1 MLLSNAVSNLHEYIF
16 IVLHFNILYSLG
28 SLASCIQNAEHI
40 ETSFVKDLCKSNP
53 DLEEFMIA
61 ADILIRSDCALI
73 DSCRRV
79 VEQPQDDLDEVDFIV
94 VGGGVAGKLVFIE
107 KNLI

>member
-1 MLLSNAVSNLHEYIF
+1 
-16 IVLHFNILYSLG
+16 
-28 SLASCIQNAEHI
+28 
-40 ETSFVKDLCKSNP
+40 
-53 DLEEFMIA
+53 MIA

-79 VEQPQDDLDEVDFIV
+79 VEQPHDDLDEVDFIV
-94 VGGGVAGKLVFIE
+94 VGGGVAGKLVLFE